1 MTHITNKNQSKF
13 KFKDLA
19 LTALEVLR
27 TKTLRFA
34 KIPAWKT
41 YCMDLQLSFKLRR
54 CQIGKPM

>member
-41 YCMDLQLSFKLRR
+41 YFMDLQLKFKV
-54 CQIGKPM
+54 I